1 MRIFGPNELKADVQD
16 KGLCVGC
23 GACVNL
29 CPYFKNHQGKTVM
42 LFPCTLEKG
51 RCHAY
56 CPKTEVD
63 YTELSQARWKR
74 PYDASPLGT
83 HDGVVMARAGEG
95 RAEGRVQAGG
105 TVSALTAFAL
115 REGMIEEAV
124 LTNREGLV
132 PVPQMVG
139 DETGIYGCATSKY
152 TAAPT
157 LSEVNRAAR
166 EGIRNVGV
174 VATPCQATALALM
187 RENPL
192 DREDF
197 VDPVSLVIGLFCT
210 WALDTRKLIPF
221 LESRVDVSRIQWMD
235 IPPPPAEVFVLDLG
249 NEEIQI
255 PLDEIRALVPRG
267 CLLCPDMT
275 SEWADVSVGVLEGE
289 PEWNTLIVRTE
300 KGRALVDKAVEAG
313 SIVVKEMPAAN
324 LEHLRTAALNKK
336 KRAVAR
342 AREENLLNNTDEG
355 ERAAFRMDPS
365 VVEELTGS

>member
-1 MRIFGPNELKADVQD
+1 
-16 KGLCVGC
+16 
-23 GACVNL
+23 
-29 CPYFKNHQGKTVM
+29 
-42 LFPCTLEKG
+42 
-51 RCHAY
+51 
-56 CPKTEVD
+56 
-63 YTELSQARWKR
+63 
-74 PYDASPLGT
+74 
-83 HDGVVMARAGEG
+83 
-95 RAEGRVQAGG
+95 
-105 TVSALTAFAL
+105 
-115 REGMIEEAV
+115 
-124 LTNREGLV
+124 
-132 PVPQMVG
+132 
-139 DETGIYGCATSKY
+139 
-152 TAAPT
+152 
-157 LSEVNRAAR
+157 
-166 EGIRNVGV
+166 
-174 VATPCQATALALM
+174 
-187 RENPL
+187 
-192 DREDF
+192 
-197 VDPVSLVIGLFCT
+197 
-210 WALDTRKLIPF
+210 
-221 LESRVDVSRIQWMD
+221 
-235 IPPPPAEVFVLDLG
+235 VLDLG